1 MTTKAR
7 TTIQGAPKKYDAEE
21 LLKRQQGYHLMYS
34 TTDQCCE
41 MICSELPYLFLTKI
55 IEKHEQG
62 YTLTSKYPISTDTLN
77 YHAHMVKPEDV
88 QTLDLQA
95 IDERVKAEY
104 ISELEVDL
112 LRYKEL
118 LKNQLFENAQLAE
131 QEKLDMK
138 RAKLLKE
145 IQQEVDDAFGKLVVP
160 A

>member
-7 TTIQGAPKKYDAEE
+7 VTVQGAPKKYDADE
-21 LLKRQQGYHLMYS
+21 LLKRQRGYHSMYT

-41 MICSELPYLFLTKI
+41 IIYSELPYLFLTKI
-55 IEKHEQG
+55 IEKHEKG

-77 YHAHMVKPEDV
+77 YHAHMVKPEDL

-112 LRYKEL
+112 FKYKEL
-118 LKNQLFENAQLAE
+118 LKNQLLENAQLAE

-145 IQQEVDDAFGKLVVP
+145 IEQEVDDAYGKLVVP

>member
-7 TTIQGAPKKYDAEE
+7 ITVQGAPKKYDADE
-21 LLKRQQGYHLMYS
+21 LLKRQRGYHLMYS

-41 MICSELPYLFLTKI
+41 MIYSELPYLFLTKI
-55 IEKHEQG
+55 IDKHEQG

-77 YHAHMVKPEDV
+77 YHAHMVKPANL

-104 ISELEVDL
+104 IIELEADL
-112 LRYKEL
+112 AKYKEL
-118 LKNQLFENAQLAE
+118 LRLQLLEKAELAE
-131 QEKLDMK
+131 QEKLDLK

-145 IQQEVDDAFGKLVVP
+145 VEQEVNDAFGTLIVP

>member
-7 TTIQGAPKKYDAEE
+7 ITVQGAPKKYDANE
-21 LLKRQQGYHLMYS
+21 LLKCQRGYHLMYK

-41 MICSELPYLFLTKI
+41 MIYSELPYLFLTKI

-77 YHAHMVKPEDV
+77 YHAHMVKPEAK
-88 QTLDLQA
+88 QQQDLQT

-104 ISELEVDL
+104 ICALEADL
-112 LRYKEL
+112 VKYREQLKLQL
-118 LKNQLFENAQLAE
+118 LEKLELAE

-145 IQQEVDDAFGKLVVP
+145 IEQEVDDAFGKLVVP